1 MTGDI
6 VTDKTPP
13 PPKTG
18 RKTESRI
25 FRRVPKELWP
35 ALGSSPGASCEAA
48 IRALLDLRTK
58 QKIDYRAIGRGG
70 SCRSVRLDDDLYDE
84 MRQAAEEDN
93 VNINEFFIHA
103 LRLYVGDN

>member
-1 MTGDI
+1 
-6 VTDKTPP
+6 VTDKT

-48 IRALLDLRTK
+48 IRALLDLWTK
-58 QKIDYRAIGRGG
+58 HY
-70 SCRSVRLDDDLYDE
+70 SCSIESSSLL
-84 MRQAAEEDN
+84 
-93 VNINEFFIHA
+93 IEF
-103 LRLYVGDN
+103 